1 MIKKIIILLVFLSLN
16 MFSHSVKDGDME
28 GSWRAIEA
36 FIDGEKQ
43 EVVNALNVSS
53 EGFSTT
59 HWTGSDGNKYF
70 SYGSYKVK
78 NNQVQVEILDHTLEQ
93 YVGAQFTHKPNFM
106 GDKKS
111 YISTFTWDGVEYTY
125 RWEKMSCASEKC
137 ARISDFR

>member
-16 MFSHSVKDGDME
+16 IFSHSVKDGDME

-43 EVVNALNVSS
+43 VVVNALNVSS

>member
-43 EVVNALNVSS
+43 VVVNALNVSS